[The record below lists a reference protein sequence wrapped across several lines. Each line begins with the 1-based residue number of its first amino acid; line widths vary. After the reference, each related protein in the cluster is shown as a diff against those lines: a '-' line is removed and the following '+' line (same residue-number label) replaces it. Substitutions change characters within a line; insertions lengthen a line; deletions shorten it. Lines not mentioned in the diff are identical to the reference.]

1 MPVPAPVSAPVSVPV
16 SSAALDALRHALDTV
31 VERERPRDDPSLP
44 TGLAALDALL
54 GGGLPR
60 GRLSEL
66 QAPRGQG
73 RTTLLRS
80 LVAHTLATGRW
91 VAIIDAQRTLAPA
104 DWARLASPS
113 SSGPGSIG
121 RTPPPA
127 KTVGQSELETSRLA
141 VIRPQDPGRAP
152 WCADVL
158 LRSGA
163 YALVV
168 LDGVPALPRSIVLR
182 LTRLAHDRQVVFLIA
197 CDAETATPTVG
208 ASVRLGIRIDSTG
221 LDKVDRKWHDNGL
234 MKRSIRL
241 VGKGGAVDM
250 EAPETPAAPAAH
262 LAITV
267 AKGGPPS
274 TMRLPYV
281 ITTPRR
287 LGCHA
292 EVPDRRGVAR
302 QTPAPPKAAGG
313 SPVTAGVGPV
323 AKSIGR
329 VDRSP
334 HTRRAGE
341 SRYGRAGRR

>member
-1 MPVPAPVSAPVSVPV
+1 MPVSA
-16 SSAALDALRHALDTV
+16 AASTLDALRHALDTV

-44 TGLAALDALL
+44 TGLGALDAML

-73 RTTLLRS
+73 RTTLMRAV
-80 LVAHTLATGRW
+80 VAHTLATGRW
-91 VAIIDAQRTLAPA
+91 VAIVDAQRTLAPA

-113 SSGPGSIG
+113 ATGSPGAIG
-121 RTPPPA
+121 TTPPPSR
-127 KTVGQSELETSRLA
+127 GLRPPESETSRLA
-141 VIRPQDPGRAP
+141 VIRPPDPAKAS

-168 LDGVPALPRSIVLR
+168 LDGVAALPRSTILR
-182 LTRLAHDRQVVFLIA
+182 LTRLAHDRQVVFLLA
-197 CDAETATPTVG
+197 CDAEQAIPTVG
-208 ASVRLGIRIDSTG
+208 ASVRLGIRIESPEIDS
-221 LDKVDRKWHDNGL
+221 VNRKWRNDGS
-234 MKRSIRL
+234 MKRQIRL
-241 VGKGGAVDM
+241 VKKGVPGALD
-250 EAPETPAAPAAH
+250 APEPLPVPPTH

-267 AKGGPPS
+267 TKGGPPS

-281 ITTPRR
+281 ITSPRR

-292 EVPDRRGVAR
+292 DVPDRRGVAR
-302 QTPAPPKAAGG
+302 QTPAPPTAAGG
-313 SPVTAGVGPV
+313 GLVTAGANPV
-323 AKSIGR
+323 AKTIGR

-334 HTRRAGE
+334 HARRAGE

>member
-1 MPVPAPVSAPVSVPV
+1 MPAPAP
-16 SSAALDALRHALDTV
+16 ATLDALRHALDTV
-31 VERERPRDDPSLP
+31 VERERPRDDPSLS
-44 TGLAALDALL
+44 TGMPELDAML

-73 RTTLLRS
+73 RTTLMRA
-80 LVAHTLATGRW
+80 LVAHTLASGRW
-91 VAIIDAQRTLAPA
+91 VAIVDAQRTLAPA

-113 SSGPGSIG
+113 AGGPGVIG
-121 RTPPPA
+121 TTPPPS
-127 KTVGQSELETSRLA
+127 KGPMPPDSETSRLA
-141 VIRPQDPGRAP
+141 VIRPADPAKAP

-168 LDGVPALPRSIVLR
+168 LDGVPALPRSSILR
-182 LTRLAHDRQVVFLIA
+182 LTRLAHDRQVVFLLSG
-197 CDAETATPTVG
+197 DAEQAIPTVG
-208 ASVRLGIRIDSTG
+208 ASVRLGIRLESTG
-221 LDKVDRKWHDNGL
+221 MDKVIRKWRDNSP
-234 MKRSIRL
+234 MTRQIRL
-241 VGKGGAVDM
+241 VKKGVPGALDVA
-250 EAPETPAAPAAH
+250 EPVQPPAIH

-274 TMRLPYV
+274 TMRIPYV
-281 ITTPRR
+281 ITSPRR

-292 EVPDRRGVAR
+292 DVPDRRGVAR
-302 QTPAPPKAAGG
+302 QTAAPPKAAGSG
-313 SPVTAGVGPV
+313 MVTAGISPV

-334 HTRRAGE
+334 HARRAGE
-341 SRYGRAGRR
+341 SRYGRR

>member
-1 MPVPAPVSAPVSVPV
+1 MPAPAAAPTPT
-16 SSAALDALRHALDTV
+16 LDALRHALDTV

-44 TGLAALDALL
+44 TGLDALDVML

-73 RTTLLRS
+73 RTTVMRA

-91 VAIIDAQRTLAPA
+91 VAIVDAQRTLAPA

-113 SSGPGSIG
+113 RSSPGAIG
-121 RTPPPA
+121 TTPPPSR
-127 KTVGQSELETSRLA
+127 GPLPPESETSRLA
-141 VIRPQDPGRAP
+141 VIRPADPARAP

-168 LDGVPALPRSIVLR
+168 LDGVASLSRSTVLR
-182 LTRLAHDRQVVFLIA
+182 LTRLAHDRQVVFLLA
-197 CDAETATPTVG
+197 CDAEQATPTVG
-208 ASVRLGIRIDSTG
+208 ASVRLGIRIEWPEIDS
-221 LDKVDRKWHDNGL
+221 VNRKWSNDGS

-241 VGKGGAVDM
+241 MKKGVPGALDGA
-250 EAPETPAAPAAH
+250 EPLPAPATN
-262 LAITV
+262 LMITV
-267 AKGGPPS
+267 TKGGPPS

-281 ITTPRR
+281 ITSPRR

-292 EVPDRRGVAR
+292 DVPDRRGVAR

-313 SPVTAGVGPV
+313 GLVTAGANPV
-323 AKSIGR
+323 AKTLGR

-334 HTRRAGE
+334 HARRAGE
-341 SRYGRAGRR
+341 SRYGRSGRR

>member
-1 MPVPAPVSAPVSVPV
+1 MPAP
-16 SSAALDALRHALDTV
+16 AAATLDALRHALDTV

-73 RTTLLRS
+73 RTTLMRA

-91 VAIIDAQRTLAPA
+91 VAIVDAQRTLAPA

-113 SSGPGSIG
+113 ASGPGAIG
-121 RTPPPA
+121 TTPPPSRGPA
-127 KTVGQSELETSRLA
+127 PPESETSRLA
-141 VIRPQDPGRAP
+141 VIRPADPAKAP

-163 YALVV
+163 YALVI
-168 LDGVPALPRSIVLR
+168 LDGVPALPRSTVLR
-182 LTRLAHDRQVVFLIA
+182 LTRLAHDRQVVFLLA
-197 CDAETATPTVG
+197 GDAEQAIPTVG
-208 ASVRLGIRIDSTG
+208 ASVRLGIRLESG
-221 LDKVDRKWHDNGL
+221 ELDQVSRKWRADDS

-241 VGKGGAVDM
+241 VKKGMPAALDGA
-250 EAPETPAAPAAH
+250 EPAAPPSIQ

-281 ITTPRR
+281 ITSPRR

-292 EVPDRRGVAR
+292 DVPDRRGVAR
-302 QTPAPPKAAGG
+302 QTPAPPKAAGSGLG
-313 SPVTAGVGPV
+313 SAGTGPV
-323 AKSIGR
+323 AKNIGR

-334 HTRRAGE
+334 HARRAAE
-341 SRYGRAGRR
+341 SRYGRR

>member
-1 MPVPAPVSAPVSVPV
+1 MPVPAAD
-16 SSAALDALRHALDTV
+16 LDALRHALDTV

-44 TGLAALDALL
+44 TGMAGLDALL

-91 VAIIDAQRTLAPA
+91 VAIVDAQRTLAPA

-121 RTPPPA
+121 RTPPPGRA
-127 KTVGQSELETSRLA
+127 SGASELETSRLA
-141 VIRPQDPGRAP
+141 VIRPQDPARAP

-168 LDGVPALPRSIVLR
+168 LDGVAALPRSIVLR
-182 LTRLAHDRQVVFLIA
+182 LTRLAHDRQVVFLLA

-208 ASVRLGIRIDSTG
+208 ASVRLGIRIESTG
-221 LDKVDRKWHDNGL
+221 TEEMDRKWRDKVS

-241 VGKGGAVDM
+241 VGKGI
-250 EAPETPAAPAAH
+250 PAALEGAEPPVAPSIQ

-302 QTPAPPKAAGG
+302 QTAAPPKGAGHGTGAAG
-313 SPVTAGVGPV
+313 TGPV
-323 AKSIGR
+323 ARSIGR

-334 HTRRAGE
+334 HARRAAD
-341 SRYGRAGRR
+341 SRYGRR

>member
-1 MPVPAPVSAPVSVPV
+1 MPVPA
-16 SSAALDALRHALDTV
+16 AALDALRHALDTV

-113 SSGPGSIG
+113 ATGPGSIG
-121 RTPPPA
+121 RTPPPSRNA
-127 KTVGQSELETSRLA
+127 GPSELETSRLA
-141 VIRPQDPGRAP
+141 VIRPADPAKAS

-168 LDGVPALPRSIVLR
+168 LDGVPALPRNIVLR

-208 ASVRLGIRIDSTG
+208 ASVRLGIRIDSPVS
-221 LDKVDRKWHDNGL
+221 DKVSRKWRENGS
-234 MKRSIRL
+234 MKRSIQL
-241 VGKGGAVDM
+241 VRKAGADDLD
-250 EAPETPAAPAAH
+250 APETPAAAAAH

-302 QTPAPPKAAGG
+302 QTPVPPKAAGHG
-313 SPVTAGVGPV
+313 MGAAGTGPV

-334 HTRRAGE
+334 HARRAGE
-341 SRYGRAGRR
+341 SRYGRGARR

>member
-1 MPVPAPVSAPVSVPV
+1 MPAP
-16 SSAALDALRHALDTV
+16 AAATLDALRHALDTV

-73 RTTLLRS
+73 RTTLLRA

-91 VAIIDAQRTLAPA
+91 VAIVDAQRTLAPA
-104 DWARLASPS
+104 DWARLTSPA
-113 SSGPGSIG
+113 SSGPGAIG
-121 RTPPPA
+121 RTPPPRSKA
-127 KTVGQSELETSRLA
+127 ESPELETSRLA
-141 VIRPQDPGRAP
+141 VIRPADPSKAA

-168 LDGVPALPRSIVLR
+168 LDGVPALPRTVVLR
-182 LTRLAHDRQVVFLIA
+182 LTRLAHDRQVVFLLA
-197 CDAETATPTVG
+197 CDTESAIPTTG
-208 ASVRLGIRIDSTG
+208 ASVRLGIRIERGTDDSSI
-221 LDKVDRKWHDNGL
+221 RKWREGGS

-241 VGKGGAVDM
+241 VGKGI
-250 EAPETPAAPAAH
+250 PAEIDGGDIPASPVTQ

-267 AKGGPPS
+267 AKGGPPG
-274 TMRLPYV
+274 TMRLSYV

-287 LGCHA
+287 LGRHA

-302 QTPAPPKAAGG
+302 QTPAPPTAAGAKA
-313 SPVTAGVGPV
+313 VTAGVGPV
-323 AKSIGR
+323 AKPIGR
-329 VDRSP
+329 VDRSA
-334 HTRRAGE
+334 TRRAGE
-341 SRYGRAGRR
+341 SRYGRR

>member
-1 MPVPAPVSAPVSVPV
+1 MPVPATAPAVPA
-16 SSAALDALRHALDTV
+16 AALDALRHALDTV

-91 VAIIDAQRTLAPA
+91 VAIVDAQRTLAPA

-121 RTPPPA
+121 RTPPPSRNGA
-127 KTVGQSELETSRLA
+127 LAELETSRLA
-141 VIRPQDPGRAP
+141 VIRPADPARAP

-163 YALVV
+163 YALVI
-168 LDGVPALPRSIVLR
+168 LDGVPALPRNIVLR
-182 LTRLAHDRQVVFLIA
+182 LTRLAHDRQVVFLLA
-197 CDAETATPTVG
+197 CDAETSTPTVG
-208 ASVRLGIRIDSTG
+208 ASVRLGIRIESTG
-221 LDKVDRKWHDNGL
+221 STDMGRKWRDNGP

-241 VGKGGAVDM
+241 VGKGVPAESDP
-250 EAPETPAAPAAH
+250 PETPVIPSMH

-313 SPVTAGVGPV
+313 GLVTAGANPV
-323 AKSIGR
+323 AKTLGR

-334 HTRRAGE
+334 HARRAGE
-341 SRYGRAGRR
+341 SRYGRSGRH

>member
-1 MPVPAPVSAPVSVPV
+1 MPAP
-16 SSAALDALRHALDTV
+16 AAATTLDALRHALDTV

-44 TGLAALDALL
+44 TGLGALDGML

-73 RTTLLRS
+73 RTTLMRA

-91 VAIIDAQRTLAPA
+91 VAIVDAQRTLAPA

-113 SSGPGSIG
+113 RSSPGAIG
-121 RTPPPA
+121 TTPPPSR
-127 KTVGQSELETSRLA
+127 GGLLPPESETSRLA
-141 VIRPQDPGRAP
+141 VIRPVDPAKAP

-168 LDGVPALPRSIVLR
+168 LDGVPALPRSTVLR
-182 LTRLAHDRQVVFLIA
+182 LTRLAHDRQVVFLLA
-197 CDAETATPTVG
+197 CDAEQATPTVG
-208 ASVRLGIRIDSTG
+208 ASVRLGIRIESPEIDHMS
-221 LDKVDRKWHDNGL
+221 RKWPNDGL

-241 VGKGGAVDM
+241 VKKGVPGALDGA
-250 EAPETPAAPAAH
+250 EPPPTPSTN
-262 LAITV
+262 LTITV
-267 AKGGPPS
+267 TKGGPPS

-281 ITTPRR
+281 ITSPRR

-292 EVPDRRGVAR
+292 DVPDRRGVAR
-302 QTPAPPKAAGG
+302 QTPAPPKAIGG
-313 SPVTAGVGPV
+313 ALPTAGATPV
-323 AKSIGR
+323 AKNIGR

-334 HTRRAGE
+334 HARRAGE
-341 SRYGRAGRR
+341 SRYGRSGRR

>member
-1 MPVPAPVSAPVSVPV
+1 MPAPAA
-16 SSAALDALRHALDTV
+16 AALDALRHALDTV

-44 TGLAALDALL
+44 TGLAALDAML

-73 RTTLLRS
+73 RTTLLRA

-104 DWARLASPS
+104 DWARLASPA

-121 RTPPPA
+121 TTPRPSRGPRPP
-127 KTVGQSELETSRLA
+127 QEETSRLA
-141 VIRPQDPGRAP
+141 VIRPVDPGKAA

-168 LDGVPALPRSIVLR
+168 LDGVPALPRNVVLR
-182 LTRLAHDRQVVFLIA
+182 LTRLAHDRQVVFLLSG
-197 CDAETATPTVG
+197 DAEQAIPTVG
-208 ASVRLGIRIDSTG
+208 ASVRLGIRLETTG
-221 LDKVDRKWHDNGL
+221 GATISRKWRNDGSMERPMRL
-234 MKRSIRL
+234 M
-241 VGKGGAVDM
+241 GKGVPAVL
-250 EAPETPAAPAAH
+250 EVPESPVDPATT
-262 LAITV
+262 LMITV
-267 AKGGPPS
+267 AKGGPPA
-274 TMRLPYV
+274 TMRVPYV

-287 LGCHA
+287 LGGHA
-292 EVPDRRGVAR
+292 EVADRRGVAR
-302 QTPAPPKAAGG
+302 TTPAPPTAAGG
-313 SPVTAGVGPV
+313 SRATAGVTPV
-323 AKSIGR
+323 ARPIGR

-334 HTRRAGE
+334 HTRRAAE
-341 SRYGRAGRR
+341 SRYGRAR

>member
-1 MPVPAPVSAPVSVPV
+1 MPVPALVSA
-16 SSAALDALRHALDTV
+16 AALDALRHALDTV

-73 RTTLLRS
+73 RTTLMRT

-113 SSGPGSIG
+113 ATGPGSIG
-121 RTPPPA
+121 RTPPPSRN
-127 KTVGQSELETSRLA
+127 VELSELETSRLA

-182 LTRLAHDRQVVFLIA
+182 LTRLAHDRQVVFLLA

-208 ASVRLGIRIDSTG
+208 ASVRLGIRLESTG
-221 LDKVDRKWHDNGL
+221 NDSVNRKWRDDGA

-241 VGKGGAVDM
+241 VGKGMPGV
-250 EAPETPAAPAAH
+250 PEMVEPPVVPATH
-262 LAITV
+262 LTITV

-302 QTPAPPKAAGG
+302 QTAAPPTAVGG
-313 SPVTAGVGPV
+313 SLVTAGVGPV
-323 AKSIGR
+323 AKAIGR

-334 HTRRAGE
+334 HARRAGE
-341 SRYGRAGRR
+341 SRYGRGGRR

>member
-1 MPVPAPVSAPVSVPV
+1 MPVPAPV

-73 RTTLLRS
+73 RTTLMRT

-121 RTPPPA
+121 RTPPPS
-127 KTVGQSELETSRLA
+127 KTAGLSELETSRLA

-182 LTRLAHDRQVVFLIA
+182 LTRLAHDRQVVFLLA

-208 ASVRLGIRIDSTG
+208 ASVRLGIRIESTG
-221 LDKVDRKWHDNGL
+221 NDKVNRKWRDDGS

-241 VGKGGAVDM
+241 VGKGVPGV
-250 EAPETPAAPAAH
+250 PEMAEPPIVPATH
-262 LAITV
+262 LTITV

-302 QTPAPPKAAGG
+302 QTAVPPKAAGG
-313 SPVTAGVGPV
+313 SLVTAGVSPV

-334 HTRRAGE
+334 HARRAGE
-341 SRYGRAGRR
+341 SRYGRGARH

>member
-1 MPVPAPVSAPVSVPV
+1 MPAPA
-16 SSAALDALRHALDTV
+16 AALDALRHALDTV

-44 TGLAALDALL
+44 TGLTELDAML

-73 RTTLLRS
+73 RTTLMRA

-113 SSGPGSIG
+113 ASGPGAIG
-121 RTPPPA
+121 TTPAPSRQ
-127 KTVGQSELETSRLA
+127 GQRPDSETSRLA
-141 VIRPQDPGRAP
+141 VIRPADPAKAP

-168 LDGVPALPRSIVLR
+168 LDGVPALPRNVVLR
-182 LTRLAHDRQVVFLIA
+182 LTRLAHDRQVVFLLA
-197 CDAETATPTVG
+197 GDAEHSIPTVG
-208 ASVRLGIRIDSTG
+208 ASVRLGIRLESSEAD
-221 LDKVDRKWHDNGL
+221 LPARKWRNDGG
-234 MKRSIRL
+234 MKRPMQIVRQGSQAVSDEADPIVIPSITL
-241 VGKGGAVDM
+241 AV
-250 EAPETPAAPAAH
+250 
-262 LAITV
+262 TV

-274 TMRLPYV
+274 TLRIPYV

-302 QTPAPPKAAGG
+302 STPAPPKAAGG
-313 SPVTAGVGPV
+313 SLTTAGVAPV
-323 AKSIGR
+323 AKAIGR

-334 HTRRAGE
+334 HARRAGE
-341 SRYGRAGRR
+341 SRYGRR

>member
-1 MPVPAPVSAPVSVPV
+1 MPAP
-16 SSAALDALRHALDTV
+16 AAATLDALRHALDTV

-44 TGLAALDALL
+44 TGMAELDAML

-73 RTTLLRS
+73 RTTLMRA
-80 LVAHTLATGRW
+80 LVAHTLASGRW
-91 VAIIDAQRTLAPA
+91 VAIVDAQRTLAPA
-104 DWARLASPS
+104 DWARLASPPS
-113 SSGPGSIG
+113 GGPGAIG
-121 RTPPPA
+121 TTPPPVRRSLA
-127 KTVGQSELETSRLA
+127 TPESETSRLA
-141 VIRPQDPGRAP
+141 VIRPADPGKAP

-168 LDGVPALPRSIVLR
+168 LDGVPALPRSTVLR
-182 LTRLAHDRQVVFLIA
+182 LTRLAHDRQVVFLLA
-197 CDAETATPTVG
+197 GDAEQAIPTVG
-208 ASVRLGIRIDSTG
+208 ASVRLGIRIESTG
-221 LDKVDRKWHDNGL
+221 MDIMNRKWRDTGA
-234 MKRSIRL
+234 MTRSIRL
-241 VGKGGAVDM
+241 VKKGIPAVLDV
-250 EAPETPAAPAAH
+250 AETPRIPSVQ

-274 TMRLPYV
+274 TMRIPYV
-281 ITTPRR
+281 ITSPRR

-302 QTPAPPKAAGG
+302 QTAAAPKAVGAGM
-313 SPVTAGVGPV
+313 VTAGLNPV
-323 AKSIGR
+323 AKTIGR

-334 HTRRAGE
+334 HARRAGE
-341 SRYGRAGRR
+341 SRYGRR

>member
-1 MPVPAPVSAPVSVPV
+1 MPAPAA
-16 SSAALDALRHALDTV
+16 AALDALRHALDTV
-31 VERERPRDDPSLP
+31 VERERPRDEPSLP
-44 TGLAALDALL
+44 TGLTELDAML

-73 RTTLLRS
+73 RTTLMRA

-91 VAIIDAQRTLAPA
+91 VAIVDAQRTLAPA

-113 SSGPGSIG
+113 SSGPGAIG
-121 RTPPPA
+121 TTPPPSRGPVA
-127 KTVGQSELETSRLA
+127 PESETSRLA
-141 VIRPQDPGRAP
+141 VIRPADSSRAP

-168 LDGVPALPRSIVLR
+168 LDGVPALPRSTVLR
-182 LTRLAHDRQVVFLIA
+182 LTRLAHDRQVVFLLA
-197 CDAETATPTVG
+197 GDAEDAIPTVG
-208 ASVRLGIRIDSTG
+208 ASVRLGIRIESMES
-221 LDKVDRKWHDNGL
+221 DKLTRKWRNDSSKVRN
-234 MKRSIRL
+234 IRI
-241 VGKGGAVDM
+241 VRKGS
-250 EAPETPAAPAAH
+250 PAAIGGLEVAPPAPTTTN
-262 LAITV
+262 LSITV
-267 AKGGPPS
+267 AKGGPPA

-302 QTPAPPKAAGG
+302 STPAPPTAAGG
-313 SPVTAGVGPV
+313 SLATAGVGPV
-323 AKSIGR
+323 AKTIGR

-334 HTRRAGE
+334 HARRAGE
-341 SRYGRAGRR
+341 SRYGR

>member
-1 MPVPAPVSAPVSVPV
+1 MPATASTPA
-16 SSAALDALRHALDTV
+16 AATLDALRHALDTV
-31 VERERPRDDPSLP
+31 VERERPRDDPSLS
-44 TGLAALDALL
+44 TGMPELDAML

-73 RTTLLRS
+73 RTTLMRA
-80 LVAHTLATGRW
+80 LVAHTLASGRW
-91 VAIIDAQRTLAPA
+91 VAIVDAQRTLAPA

-113 SSGPGSIG
+113 AGGPGVIG
-121 RTPPPA
+121 TTPPPS
-127 KTVGQSELETSRLA
+127 KGPMPPDSETSRLA
-141 VIRPQDPGRAP
+141 VIRPADPAKAP

-168 LDGVPALPRSIVLR
+168 LDGVPALPRSSILR
-182 LTRLAHDRQVVFLIA
+182 LTRLAHDRQVVFLLSG
-197 CDAETATPTVG
+197 DAEQAIPTVG
-208 ASVRLGIRIDSTG
+208 ASVRLGIRLESTG
-221 LDKVDRKWHDNGL
+221 MDKVSRKWRDTGSMTRH
-234 MKRSIRL
+234 IRM
-241 VGKGGAVDM
+241 VKKGVPGALDAV
-250 EAPETPAAPAAH
+250 EPVQPPAIH

-274 TMRLPYV
+274 TMRVPYV
-281 ITTPRR
+281 ITSPRR

-292 EVPDRRGVAR
+292 DVPDRRGVAR
-302 QTPAPPKAAGG
+302 QTAAPPKAAGSG
-313 SPVTAGVGPV
+313 MVTAGISPV

-334 HTRRAGE
+334 HARRAGE
-341 SRYGRAGRR
+341 SRYGRH

>member
-1 MPVPAPVSAPVSVPV
+1 MAVPA
-16 SSAALDALRHALDTV
+16 AALDALRHALDTV

-44 TGLAALDALL
+44 TGLAALDLLL

-73 RTTLLRS
+73 RTTLMRS
-80 LVAHTLATGRW
+80 LVAHTLASGRW

-104 DWARLASPS
+104 DWARLTSPS
-113 SSGPGSIG
+113 GSGPGSIG
-121 RTPPPA
+121 TTPPPSRNPA
-127 KTVGQSELETSRLA
+127 PETETSRLA
-141 VIRPQDPGRAP
+141 VIRPTDASRAP

-168 LDGVPALPRSIVLR
+168 LDGVPALPRNVVLR
-182 LTRLAHDRQVVFLIA
+182 LTRLAHDRQVVFLLA
-197 CDAETATPTVG
+197 GDAEHAIPTVG
-208 ASVRLGIRIDSTG
+208 ASVRLGIRLEWNDSEP
-221 LDKVDRKWHDNGL
+221 LPRKWRNDGV
-234 MKRSIRL
+234 MKRQMRL
-241 VGKGGAVDM
+241 VGKGVPA
-250 EAPETPAAPAAH
+250 ETDVQEVPPAPATT

-281 ITTPRR
+281 ITAPRR

-292 EVPDRRGVAR
+292 DVPDRRGVAR
-302 QTPAPPKAAGG
+302 SLPLPPKASG
-313 SPVTAGVGPV
+313 PGVGSAGINPV
-323 AKSIGR
+323 ARSISR

-334 HTRRAGE
+334 HTRRAAE
-341 SRYGRAGRR
+341 SRYGRHR

>member
-1 MPVPAPVSAPVSVPV
+1 MPAPA
-16 SSAALDALRHALDTV
+16 AALDALRHALDTV

-44 TGLAALDALL
+44 TGMAELDSLL

-80 LVAHTLATGRW
+80 LVAHTLASGRW
-91 VAIIDAQRTLAPA
+91 VAIVDAQRTLAPA

-113 SSGPGSIG
+113 ASGPGAIG
-121 RTPPPA
+121 TTPRPKAGPVA
-127 KTVGQSELETSRLA
+127 PELETSRLA
-141 VIRPQDPGRAP
+141 VIRPPDPSRAA

-168 LDGVPALPRSIVLR
+168 LDGVPALQRNVVLR
-182 LTRLAHDRQVVFLIA
+182 LTRLAHDRQVVFLLA
-197 CDAETATPTVG
+197 CDAESAIPTVG
-208 ASVRLGIRIDSTG
+208 ASVRLG
-221 LDKVDRKWHDNGL
+221 L
-234 MKRSIRL
+234 RL
-241 VGKGGAVDM
+241 ESPEPVPAGRAWREQPATTRPMRLLGKGIPAVLD
-250 EAPETPAAPAAH
+250 APDAPPPPSTQ

-287 LGCHA
+287 LGRHA

-302 QTPAPPKAAGG
+302 QVGAPPKAAGSG
-313 SPVTAGVGPV
+313 IVSAGATPV
-323 AKSIGR
+323 AKTIGR
-329 VDRSP
+329 VDRGSSG
-334 HTRRAGE
+334 RRAAD
-341 SRYGRAGRR
+341 SRYGRR

>member
-1 MPVPAPVSAPVSVPV
+1 MPAP
-16 SSAALDALRHALDTV
+16 AAATLDALRHALDTV

-44 TGLAALDALL
+44 TGLAALDAML

-73 RTTLLRS
+73 RTTMMRAM
-80 LVAHTLATGRW
+80 VAHTLATGRW

-104 DWARLASPS
+104 DWARLSSPAAT
-113 SSGPGSIG
+113 GPGAIG
-121 RTPPPA
+121 TTPAPSRGVPLA
-127 KTVGQSELETSRLA
+127 GSELETSRLA
-141 VIRPQDPGRAP
+141 VIRPADPAKAP

-163 YALVV
+163 YAMVI
-168 LDGVPALPRSIVLR
+168 LDGVPALPRNVILR
-182 LTRLAHDRQVVFLIA
+182 LTRLAHDRQVVFLLA
-197 CDAETATPTVG
+197 GDSEQATPTVG
-208 ASVRLGIRIDSTG
+208 ASVRLALRIESTDTG
-221 LDKVDRKWHDNGL
+221 QSARKWRESAS
-234 MKRSIRL
+234 MKRPMQLIKKGVPIALDPSDAPIAPSTHL
-241 VGKGGAVDM
+241 V
-250 EAPETPAAPAAH
+250 
-262 LAITV
+262 ITV

-281 ITTPRR
+281 ITAARR

-302 QTPAPPKAAGG
+302 QTPAPPTAAGRALL
-313 SPVTAGVGPV
+313 TAGASPI
-323 AKSIGR
+323 AKTIGR

-334 HTRRAGE
+334 HARRAGE
-341 SRYGRAGRR
+341 SRYGRTAR

>member
-1 MPVPAPVSAPVSVPV
+1 MPAPA
-16 SSAALDALRHALDTV
+16 AALDALRHALDTV
-31 VERERPRDDPSLP
+31 VERERLRDDPSLP
-44 TGLAALDALL
+44 TGVAGLDAML

-73 RTTLLRS
+73 RTTLLRA
-80 LVAHTLATGRW
+80 LVAHTLAAGRW
-91 VAIIDAQRTLAPA
+91 VAIVDAQRTLAPA

-113 SSGPGSIG
+113 ASGPGAIG
-121 RTPPPA
+121 TTPAPSRGPRPPE
-127 KTVGQSELETSRLA
+127 TETSRLA
-141 VIRPQDPGRAP
+141 VIRPTDAAKAP

-168 LDGVPALPRSIVLR
+168 LDGVPALPRNAVLR
-182 LTRLAHDRQVVFLIA
+182 LTRLAHDRQVVFLLSG
-197 CDAETATPTVG
+197 DAEQAIPTVG
-208 ASVRLGIRIDSTG
+208 ASVRLGIRLEVTG
-221 LDKVDRKWHDNGL
+221 EGTVPRKWRTDGA
-234 MKRSIRL
+234 MPRPMRL
-241 VGKGGAVDM
+241 VGKGVPAAL
-250 EAPETPAAPAAH
+250 ESPEPAAAPASTA

-267 AKGGPPS
+267 AKGGPPA

-287 LGCHA
+287 LGGHA

-302 QTPAPPKAAGG
+302 ATPAPPTAAGG
-313 SPVTAGVGPV
+313 SQTTAGVTPV
-323 AKSIGR
+323 ARAISR

-334 HTRRAGE
+334 RGRRAAE
-341 SRYGRAGRR
+341 SGYGRG

>member
-1 MPVPAPVSAPVSVPV
+1 MPAPAAAPT
-16 SSAALDALRHALDTV
+16 LDALRHALDTV
-31 VERERPRDDPSLP
+31 VERERPRDAPSLP
-44 TGLAALDALL
+44 TGLTALDVML

-73 RTTLLRS
+73 RTTLMRA

-91 VAIIDAQRTLAPA
+91 VAIVDAQRTLAPA

-113 SSGPGSIG
+113 PGGPGAIG
-121 RTPPPA
+121 TTPTPPPSR
-127 KTVGQSELETSRLA
+127 GPLPPESETSRLA
-141 VIRPQDPGRAP
+141 VIRPADPARAP

-168 LDGVPALPRSIVLR
+168 LDGVPALPRSTVLR
-182 LTRLAHDRQVVFLIA
+182 LTRLAHDRQVVFLLA
-197 CDAETATPTVG
+197 CDAEQAAPTVG
-208 ASVRLGIRIDSTG
+208 ASVRLGIRIESDDI
-221 LDKVDRKWHDNGL
+221 DKMSGKWRNDGS
-234 MKRSIRL
+234 MRRSIRL
-241 VGKGGAVDM
+241 VKKGAPGALDGPGIPS
-250 EAPETPAAPAAH
+250 APSPN

-267 AKGGPPS
+267 TKGGPPA

-281 ITTPRR
+281 ITSPRR

-292 EVPDRRGVAR
+292 DVPDRKGVAR
-302 QTPAPPKAAGG
+302 QTAAPPKAAGG
-313 SPVTAGVGPV
+313 GVVTAGISPV
-323 AKSIGR
+323 ARSIGR

-334 HTRRAGE
+334 HARRAGE
-341 SRYGRAGRR
+341 SSYGRR

>member
-1 MPVPAPVSAPVSVPV
+1 MPAPA
-16 SSAALDALRHALDTV
+16 AALDALRHALDTV

-44 TGLAALDALL
+44 TGMAALDALL

-73 RTTLLRS
+73 RTTLLRE

-91 VAIIDAQRTLAPA
+91 VAIVDAQRTLAPA

-113 SSGPGSIG
+113 SSGPGAIG
-121 RTPPPA
+121 TTPAPA
-127 KTVGQSELETSRLA
+127 KGYVAPPELETSRLA
-141 VIRPQDPGRAP
+141 VIRPADPSKAP

-168 LDGVPALPRSIVLR
+168 LDGVPALPRNIVLR
-182 LTRLAHDRQVVFLIA
+182 LTRLAHDRQVVFLLA
-197 CDAETATPTVG
+197 CDAESATPTVG
-208 ASVRLGIRIDSTG
+208 ASVRLGIRLESSG
-221 LDKVDRKWHDNGL
+221 LKEVNRQWRDKDA
-234 MKRSIRL
+234 MKRSMKL
-241 VGKGGAVDM
+241 VRKGDAEALEAA
-250 EAPETPAAPAAH
+250 EAPAVPAVH

-274 TMRLPYV
+274 TMRIPYV

-287 LGCHA
+287 LGGHA

-302 QTPAPPKAAGG
+302 QTAAPPKAAGAG
-313 SPVTAGVGPV
+313 MVTAGTGPV
-323 AKSIGR
+323 AKTIGR

-334 HTRRAGE
+334 HARRAGE

>member
-1 MPVPAPVSAPVSVPV
+1 MPVPA
-16 SSAALDALRHALDTV
+16 AALDALRHALDTV
-31 VERERPRDDPSLP
+31 VERERPRDEPSLP
-44 TGLAALDALL
+44 TGLAGLDALL

-73 RTTLLRS
+73 RTTLMRA

-113 SSGPGSIG
+113 SSGPGAIG
-121 RTPPPA
+121 RTPPPSQR
-127 KTVGQSELETSRLA
+127 TGPSDLETSRLA

-168 LDGVPALPRSIVLR
+168 LDGVPALPRNIVLR
-182 LTRLAHDRQVVFLIA
+182 LTRLAHDRQVVFLLA

-208 ASVRLGIRIDSTG
+208 ASVRLGIRIESNTG
-221 LDKVDRKWHDNGL
+221 AEVKRKWRDSGS

-241 VGKGGAVDM
+241 VGKGVPGQPEAS
-250 EAPETPAAPAAH
+250 EAPVIPATH

-302 QTPAPPKAAGG
+302 QTAVVPKAAGHG
-313 SPVTAGVGPV
+313 MGAAGTGPV

-334 HTRRAGE
+334 HARRAGE
-341 SRYGRAGRR
+341 SRYGRG

>member
-1 MPVPAPVSAPVSVPV
+1 MPLSATAST
-16 SSAALDALRHALDTV
+16 LDALRHALDTV

-44 TGLAALDALL
+44 TGLEGLDVML

-73 RTTLLRS
+73 RTTLMRAV
-80 LVAHTLATGRW
+80 VAHTLATGRW
-91 VAIIDAQRTLAPA
+91 VAIVDAQRTLAPA

-113 SSGPGSIG
+113 ASSPGAIGTTPRPSRGPL
-121 RTPPPA
+121 PPE
-127 KTVGQSELETSRLA
+127 SETSRLA
-141 VIRPQDPGRAP
+141 VIRPADPGKAP

-168 LDGVPALPRSIVLR
+168 LDGVAALPRSTILR
-182 LTRLAHDRQVVFLIA
+182 LTRLAHDRQVVFLLA
-197 CDAETATPTVG
+197 CDAEQSIPTVG
-208 ASVRLGIRIDSTG
+208 ASVRLGIRIESPEIDS
-221 LDKVDRKWHDNGL
+221 VNRKWRNDGS
-234 MKRSIRL
+234 MKRQIRL
-241 VGKGGAVDM
+241 VKKGVPGALDGP
-250 EAPETPAAPAAH
+250 EIPPAPSTN

-267 AKGGPPS
+267 TKGGPPS

-281 ITTPRR
+281 ITSPRR

-292 EVPDRRGVAR
+292 DVPDRRGVAR

-313 SPVTAGVGPV
+313 GLVTAGANPV
-323 AKSIGR
+323 AKTIGR

-334 HTRRAGE
+334 HARRAGE
-341 SRYGRAGRR
+341 SSYGRR